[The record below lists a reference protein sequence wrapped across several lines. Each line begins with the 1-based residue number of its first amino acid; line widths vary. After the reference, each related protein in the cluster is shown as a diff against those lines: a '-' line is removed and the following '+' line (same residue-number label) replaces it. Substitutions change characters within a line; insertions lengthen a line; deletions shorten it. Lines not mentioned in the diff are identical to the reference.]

1 MVVVWDVEKGTTTA
15 TYREMVFAP
24 AALAS
29 ATIVSYAR
37 ISPLSRTIKEL
48 RRLLRENDKKVKFAL

>member
-1 MVVVWDVEKGTTTA
+1 MTA
-15 TYREMVFAP
+15 TSRERAFVP

-48 RRLLRENDKKVKFAL
+48 RRLLWENDKKVKFAL